1 MFYLSPARTAPAPPL
16 APGLRK
22 DYLEATLTLR
32 LKLTIAYV
40 GTQFK
45 GWQVQEHVHYPTPRT
60 VQAEL
65 EAVIGR
71 IAGEPVRV
79 HGSGR
84 TDSGVHADG
93 QVAHV
98 DIPEE
103 KAGIDWLR
111 AINAQL
117 PPDVAVLEVAVAPDG
132 FHAQYSCLR
141 KAYIYSLWLNRAYTP
156 PKLRGFV
163 WNVGPLDF
171 TAMGEAAA
179 HLLGEHDFATLQNIG
194 TPLKSTVRTIY
205 SIRHAPG
212 RHPDLLPYLT
222 HWRVEANGF
231 LKQMVRN
238 IMGLLVEVGRHRL
251 APGAVPGLIAA
262 CDRTLAPATA
272 PAHGL
277 FLSKV
282 YYAEENGAAIES
294 GQGSCPGP

>member
-1 MFYLSPARTAPAPPL
+1 M
-16 APGLRK
+16 
-22 DYLEATLTLR
+22 R

-45 GWQVQEHVHYPTPRT
+45 GWQVQDHAHYPAPRT

-71 IAGEPVRV
+71 IAGGPVRV

-98 DIPEE
+98 DIPDE
-103 KAGIDWLR
+103 KAAIDWQR

-117 PPDVAVLEVAVAPDG
+117 SPDVAVLAAEPAPEG

-141 KAYIYSLWLNRAYTP
+141 KAYTYSLWLNRAYTP

-163 WNVGPLDF
+163 WNTGELDLA
-171 TAMGEAAA
+171 AMDAAAA
-179 HLLGEHDFATLQNIG
+179 HFLGSHDFAAMQNIG

-205 SIRHAPG
+205 SLSRIADLN
-212 RHPDLLPYLT
+212 PDWSRQLV
-222 HWRVEANGF
+222 HWRVEADGF

-238 IMGLLVEVGRHRL
+238 IMGLLVEVGRGKL
-251 APGAVPGLIAA
+251 APAAVPEIIASRERA
-262 CDRTLAPATA
+262 RAPATA

-277 FLSKV
+277 SLSV
-282 YYAEENGAAIES
+282 AYYS
-294 GQGSCPGP
+294 

>member
-1 MFYLSPARTAPAPPL
+1 MPI
-16 APGLRK
+16 
-22 DYLEATLTLR
+22 R
-32 LKLTIAYV
+32 LKLIIAYV

-45 GWQVQEHVHYPTPRT
+45 GWQVQDHAHYPSPRT

-71 IAGEPVRV
+71 IAGAPVRV

-98 DIPEE
+98 DIPAE

-117 PPDVAVLEVAVAPDG
+117 PPDVAVLAVAPAPEG

-141 KAYIYSLWLNRAYTP
+141 KIYTYSLWLNRAYTP

-163 WNVGPLDF
+163 WNAGHLNLAD
-171 TAMGEAAA
+171 MDEAAA

-205 SIRHAPG
+205 NINRAADSR
-212 RHPDLLPYLT
+212 PDWAPYLV
-222 HWRVEANGF
+222 HWRVEADGF

-238 IMGLLVEVGRHRL
+238 IMGLLVEVGRGRL
-251 APGAVPGLIAA
+251 APCAVPGLIAA
-262 CDRTLAPATA
+262 RDRALAPATA

-277 FLSKV
+277 SLSEV
-282 YYAEENGAAIES
+282 YYS
-294 GQGSCPGP
+294 